1 MSRRLVVITAGLSQP
16 SSTRLLA
23 DRIADAVRTQVTAR
37 GEALEI
43 EVVELRE
50 LAHDLATTM
59 TTGGMPTPAV
69 SRARDLVSSA
79 DGVVAVTPVFTAS
92 YSGLFKMFVD
102 VLDTDALNGMPVL
115 VAATAGTQRHQLVLD
130 HAVRPLFA
138 YLRAVVVPTGVFA
151 ATEDFGGEGAAA
163 LGRRI
168 TRAAAELAS
177 LLVAE
182 TGSVAGFVPEA
193 AAQRRRDSGTRVA
206 QEVTPFEEL
215 LQGRG
220 ADRPPP
226 SSAST
231 A

>member
-23 DRIADAVRTQVTAR
+23 DRIADAVGAQVSAR
-37 GEALEI
+37 GESLEV
-43 EVVELRE
+43 EVLELRE

-59 TTGGMPTPAV
+59 MTGGMPTPAV

-130 HAVRPLFA
+130 HAVRPLFT

-151 ATEDFGGEGAAA
+151 ATEDFGGEGSAA

-220 ADRPPP
+220 G
-226 SSAST
+226 
-231 A
+231 